1 MRVFIVT
8 FALLCAMAVG
18 THAQQ
23 TNSSNDEP
31 KEKKTKAEPTT
42 KAEKEKNRARR
53 LKNRLN
59 PLLRK
64 NRNRPPPN
72 QGPIKTKRSSTFPRS
87 RPS

>member
-8 FALLCAMAVG
+8 FALLCAIAVG

-42 KAEKEKNRARR
+42 KAEKEKKPAPRTSRR
-53 LKNRLN
+53 TL
-59 PLLRK
+59 
-64 NRNRPPPN
+64 
-72 QGPIKTKRSSTFPRS
+72 SC
-87 RPS
+87 